1 VSTTAVLACGAMP
14 TSFTKGDIFE
24 TAGLHAYAFGG
35 CLDGSMDTGIA
46 SAIKKRWPDFATAYA
61 AHCEASKLG
70 FGDVF
75 VWRTGEISI
84 FALGIQQQPGEK
96 PRLSAL
102 NDALLK
108 MLDLATPAKLDRIGL
123 VRIGT
128 GAGSESSL
136 DWTRVRKMLG
146 EIGAG
151 HAITLVVFEQFVR
164 ARPAS

>member
-1 VSTTAVLACGAMP
+1 MP

-24 TAGLHAYAFGG
+24 TAGLRAYAFGG

-46 SAIKKRWPDFATAYA
+46 SAIKKRWPDCATAYA
-61 AHCEASKLG
+61 AHCEGSK
-70 FGDVF
+70 FAYGDVF
-75 VWRTGEISI
+75 EWRAGDVTI

-96 PRLSAL
+96 PRLAAL

-108 MLDLATPAKLDRIGL
+108 LLELATTAEIERIGM

-128 GAGSESSL
+128 GAESL

-146 EIGAG
+146 EIGAS

-164 ARPAS
+164 ARPAT